1 MKIDHEVVG
10 LFETCN
16 TLDQLKEEIRQVFRL
31 HHMDDSPR
39 MVNTLIKG
47 LMGGTIARL
56 DESGQYLNPWR
67 RKFLH
72 PHQEATQPEP
82 HRQAA

>member
-1 MKIDHEVVG
+1 MKIDDEVAG
-10 LFETCN
+10 LLETCA
-16 TLDQLKEEIRQVFRL
+16 TLDQLKEGIRQALRA
-31 HHMDDSPR
+31 HHTEDSPR

-56 DESGQYLNPWR
+56 DESGQPLNPWR

-72 PHQEATQPEP
+72 QNQEATQPEP
-82 HRQAA
+82 LREAA